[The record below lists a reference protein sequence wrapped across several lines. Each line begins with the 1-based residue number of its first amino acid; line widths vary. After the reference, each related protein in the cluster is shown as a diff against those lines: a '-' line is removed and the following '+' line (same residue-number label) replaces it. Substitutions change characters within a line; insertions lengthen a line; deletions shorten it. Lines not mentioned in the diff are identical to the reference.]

1 MGNKISNQ
9 LIDEMVNIDCL
20 IIDEFQD
27 NINEKLLYSILN
39 QSKQLET
46 FILINTINPLKKLN
60 LI

>member
-46 FILINTINPLKKLN
+46 FIL
-60 LI
+60 